1 MPPPRKTPEST
12 TPTEN
17 GDTKLTTAVRLGL
30 IEQQLGSMNETLKT
44 LANKIDKTEDTRGL
58 NLLDY
63 VKQHS
68 DVVADARDANRKID
82 LLRTEFNASETDT
95 AVAFEALEK
104 RFDDWDNKI
113 SPLLTAHKILVWVT
127 VFFASS
133 IGLLLWGLFTH
144 TVALS
149 FTK

>member
-1 MPPPRKTPEST
+1 MTDKST
-12 TPTEN
+12 SQTEN
-17 GDTKLTTAVRLGL
+17 GDTKLTNAVRLGL
-30 IEQQLGSMNETLKT
+30 IEQQLGSVNETLRA
-44 LANKIDKTEDTRGL
+44 LANKIDRTEDTRGL
-58 NLLDY
+58 NLLEY
-63 VKQHS
+63 VKQHG

-82 LLRTEFNASETDT
+82 ALRTEFNASEMDT
-95 AVAFEALEK
+95 NDAFEELEK
-104 RFDDWDNKI
+104 RFDDWDSKI

-127 VFFASS
+127 IFFASS

>member
-1 MPPPRKTPEST
+1 MTSQPS
-12 TPTEN
+12 TEN
-17 GDTKLTTAVRLGL
+17 GDTKLTNAVRLGL
-30 IEQQLGSMNETLKT
+30 IEQQLSSMNETLKS

-82 LLRTEFNASETDT
+82 TLRTEFNASEMDT
-95 AVAFEALEK
+95 SDAFEELEK
-104 RFDDWDNKI
+104 RFDDWDEKI

-127 VFFASS
+127 IFFASS

-144 TVALS
+144 TVVLS